1 MTRPATNPP
10 LALSWGDPAGVG
22 PETVL
27 RAFTTLPKGVR
38 RSIVLHAD
46 PAYMET
52 LDRRLKTGVP
62 MVLEREAG
70 IDDDLLRIAP
80 LPSRVRF
87 DFDKDFGKEK
97 KAFGA
102 AAIASVEQAMEA
114 VQRGEAAA
122 LVTAPINKASVNKAG
137 YHVPGHTEFLAQKA
151 RVNDVVMMLTGRE
164 LSVVVV
170 TTHHRLV
177 DIPKLI
183 TKEKIVTTLTIV
195 DASLK
200 RFGMKRPRLAV
211 TGLNPHAS
219 DHGVFGDEEEKIIIP
234 AIKTARKKGIDA
246 VGPFPADT
254 MFSPAM
260 RKTYDCA
267 VAMYHDQGL
276 IPIKTLSFG
285 ATVNVTLGLPFLRV
299 SVDHGTAFD
308 IAGRGKADGGP
319 MRHAIMTARA
329 MLAGRMR

>member
-1 MTRPATNPP
+1 MTRPNPHP
-10 LALSWGDPAGVG
+10 AIAVSWGDPAGIG

-27 RAFTTLPKGVR
+27 KAFGLLPKGVR
-38 RSIVLHAD
+38 RRIVLHAD
-46 PAYMET
+46 PAYMT
-52 LDRRLKTGVP
+52 ALDARLGTGVP
-62 MVLEREAG
+62 MAPERDAG
-70 IDDDLLRIAP
+70 FDDDLLRIAP
-80 LPSRVRF
+80 LSRPVKF
-87 DFDKDFGKEK
+87 DFDRDFGKEK

-102 AAIASVEQAMEA
+102 AAIESVERAMDAVLCGQAD
-114 VQRGEAAA
+114 A

-137 YHVPGHTEFLAQKA
+137 FHVPGHTEFLAQRA
-151 RVNDVVMMLTGRE
+151 GVEEVVMMLTGRE

-170 TTHHRLV
+170 TTHHRLADV
-177 DIPKLI
+177 PALL
-183 TKEKIVTTLTIV
+183 TKEKIVATLTIV
-195 DASLK
+195 DASFK
-200 RFGMKRPRLAV
+200 RFGIARPRLAV

-219 DHGVFGDEEEKIIIP
+219 DHGVFGDEEARIIAP
-234 AIKTARKKGIDA
+234 AIKAARKKGIDA
-246 VGPFPADT
+246 TGPFPADT
-254 MFSPAM
+254 MFSPAA

-285 ATVNVTLGLPFLRV
+285 ETVNVTLGLPFLRV

-308 IAGRGKADGGP
+308 IAGTGRADGAP